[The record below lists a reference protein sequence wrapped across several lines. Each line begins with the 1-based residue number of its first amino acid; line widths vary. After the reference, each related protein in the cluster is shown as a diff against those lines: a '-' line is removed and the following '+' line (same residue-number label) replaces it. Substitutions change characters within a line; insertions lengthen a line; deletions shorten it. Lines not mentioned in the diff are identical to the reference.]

1 ELCRAAGALLVHYST
16 DYVFEGNKNAP
27 YIETDPVNPQNAYG
41 RSKALGEANITAVAG
56 DAVIL
61 RTGWV
66 FASHGDNFYKKMLK
80 LANQRDTLAALGI
93 ALLVLALLLV
103 HYRPAVEEGFALAA
117 VNPLLVPA
125 CVERSTAAQS
135 LLARFGSSETSAAAE
150 LRLLV
155 SKLCCLEADIATPAA
170 GRYRTLPL
178 QFRTSHDMEPASS
191 FVGRCLRNAVR
202 ERDIDLVIAKFEGRG
217 GELLAAV
224 LGGDCGDAQ
233 KELADVVA
241 RTRLAMTTTCLRP
254 QPQMDRPLGARDMGF
269 WEPRAVGDLATYQ
282 GISAQPQPLRPVQ
295 GVGAGDL

>member
-1 ELCRAAGALLVHYST
+1 MYTIAALLA
-16 DYVFEGNKNAP
+16 F
-27 YIETDPVNPQNAYG
+27 
-41 RSKALGEANITAVAG
+41 
-56 DAVIL
+56 
-61 RTGWV
+61 
-66 FASHGDNFYKKMLK
+66 
-80 LANQRDTLAALGI
+80 
-93 ALLVLALLLV
+93 LLLLALMLV
-103 HYRPAVEEGFALAA
+103 HYRPGTTTEGFAVAA
-117 VNPLLVPA
+117 VDPIRMPA
-125 CVERSTAAQS
+125 CVERSDAAQR
-135 LLARFGSSETSAAAE
+135 LLARFATLPESNTDAAE

-202 ERDIDLVIAKFEGRG
+202 ERDIELVIEKFEGRG
-217 GELLAAV
+217 RELLAAV

-241 RTRLAMTTTCLRP
+241 RTRLAMTTACLRP

-269 WEPRAVGDLATYQ
+269 WEPRAVSDLSAYQ

-295 GVGAGDL
+295 GAGAGGL